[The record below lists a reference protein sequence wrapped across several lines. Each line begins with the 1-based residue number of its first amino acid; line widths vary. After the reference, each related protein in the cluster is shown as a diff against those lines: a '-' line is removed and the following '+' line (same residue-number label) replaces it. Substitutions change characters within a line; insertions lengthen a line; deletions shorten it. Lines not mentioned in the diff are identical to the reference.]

1 MNEWI
6 DWFQR
11 VLDVSIR
18 LYFRQECDLSSV
30 YDIPLPKAGP
40 LWKALLPEQ
49 VDPTF
54 DEWMVLMLALM
65 PHLSPQMLDIF
76 FVHNKNFD
84 CPYTEFGG
92 WKGLSHGGFLP
103 TGETAVFLLAGDRV
117 ERRLEVVRLFREEH
131 RFHMY
136 HVVGL
141 EGAGNGE
148 PFLSGQLRIS
158 EDFLY
163 RLSFEGEYKPDYN
176 MGFLAK
182 RISTALNWEDV
193 VLSYYVREELEEIN
207 NWITGHRVILSDW
220 GLSRFLKAGY
230 RTLFYGP
237 PGLGKT
243 TLAGIIANEMGVH
256 MKVTSGPAI
265 EKPGEMAAIL
275 NNLEEG
281 DLLFVDEIHRL
292 NRQVE
297 EVLYPAMEDYCID
310 IMIGKGSS
318 ARSVRLELPKFTL
331 VGATTRAGLL
341 TAPLRDRFG
350 MIHHLEFY
358 TIEELQQII
367 MHSAGILDVEI
378 EPAGAKEMA
387 RRSRGTPRLA
397 NRILKRVRDFAQV
410 KYDGIITE
418 EVARTALDLMDV
430 DKMGLDHIDRNI
442 LVTIIEKFNG
452 GPVGLDTLAAA
463 IGEDAGTI
471 EDVYE
476 PYLIKNG
483 FLSRTP
489 KGPVVTHLTYRHRGI
504 KL

>member
-1 MNEWI
+1 MKEI
-6 DWFQR
+6 
-11 VLDVSIR
+11 VKTT
-18 LYFRQECDLSSV
+18 DLTKRYGDLCPV
-30 YDIPLPKAGP
+30 N
-40 LWKALLPEQ
+40 
-49 VDPTF
+49 
-54 DEWMVLMLALM
+54 
-65 PHLSPQMLDIF
+65 HL
-76 FVHNKNFD
+76 
-84 CPYTEFGG
+84 
-92 WKGLSHGGFLP
+92 GLSVKEGKIYGFLGP
-103 TGETAVFLLAGDRV
+103 N
-117 ERRLEVVRLFREEH
+117 
-131 RFHMY
+131 
-136 HVVGL
+136 
-141 EGAGNGE
+141 GAGKSTTLKMLLGLVHPTAGE
-148 PFLSGQLRIS
+148 IDLFGQRFTEKS
-158 EDFLY
+158 
-163 RLSFEGEYKPDYN
+163 RLSILRDIGSLIESP
-176 MGFLAK
+176 
-182 RISTALNWEDV
+182 
-193 VLSYYVREELEEIN
+193 SYY
-207 NWITGHRVILSDW
+207 GHLTAKEN
-220 GLSRFLKAGY
+220 LKIYIEAAKARGESLDHV
-230 RTLFYGP
+230 LFYGP

-489 KGPVVTHLTYRHRGI
+489 KGRVVTDLTYRHLGI